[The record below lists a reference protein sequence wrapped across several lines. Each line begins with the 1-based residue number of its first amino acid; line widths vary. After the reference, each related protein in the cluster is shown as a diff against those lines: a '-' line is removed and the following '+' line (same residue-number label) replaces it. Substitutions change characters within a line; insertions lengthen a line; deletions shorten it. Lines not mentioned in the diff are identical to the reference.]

1 MYRYAA
7 AIGVAMGPFI
17 LDVNSYELDGE
28 ERELLAHP
36 AVGGVIFF
44 SRNYHDRGQL
54 SALVKAIRAV
64 KPGLLITVDHEGGR
78 VQRFRDGFFPL
89 PAPGRLAQYSGS
101 DKITLLQDAGWL
113 MAAELSAHDIDLSF
127 APVLDLER
135 GSEVIGDRSFGADPD
150 AVINHAR
157 AYIQGMHSAG
167 MAAVAKHFPG
177 HGSVRAD
184 SHKESP
190 VDSRDFNDIAQADMV
205 PFKTLIGEGLVQGMM
220 PAHVIYSA
228 VDAQPAGFSAFW
240 LKQILRQQLGFNG
253 LIFSDDLT
261 MEGAAVAGSYAER
274 AHCALQAGCD
284 LLLACNHRAGA
295 VEIIDA
301 LPHDVQR
308 DVSSLQ
314 SRNRAAGN
322 DLYRSR
328 RWQEASERMRR
339 LVDA

>member
-1 MYRYAA
+1 
-7 AIGVAMGPFI
+7 MGPFI

-44 SRNYHDRGQL
+44 SRNYHDRAQL

-89 PAPGRLAQYSGS
+89 PAPGRLAQYSGP

-135 GSEVIGDRSFGADPD
+135 GSEVIGDRSFGSEPEE
-150 AVINHAR
+150 VINHAR

-190 VDSRDFNDIAQADMV
+190 VDSRDFNEIARADMV

-220 PAHVIYSA
+220 PAHVIYSS

-301 LPHDVQR
+301 LPHYVQR
-308 DVSSLQ
+308 DLSSLQ
-314 SRNRAAGN
+314 SRHRAADN

-328 RWQEASERMRR
+328 RWQEASERIRR